1 MTDTT
6 FKDGISVLIPVY
18 NYDCSAYV
26 RGLSEQLRALS
37 AEEGG
42 VEHEILV
49 LDDAS
54 TDVVTLQANRSLN
67 SVPGV
72 RVFEGEKNIGRA
84 RARNFLLDRARHRFV
99 LITDADAALISPRFL
114 ATYWQRRAEASVL
127 VGGLTSAVPKQRGH
141 ELRFRY
147 EQHAELQRRRRAA
160 KSQKSEPGDAYHH
173 FSTFNVWLDRR
184 AVASPRFDERC
195 EEYGYEDT
203 LFGLTLREQGIS
215 ARIIDNPL
223 GHLGID
229 SNESFLAK
237 TEASLRTLSRLTGI
251 MQDTAGTSRLWQSL
265 RRIGLSGLV
274 AHFFR
279 LSQPLLRRQ
288 LLSRH
293 PSLWLFQLY
302 KLGYYA
308 VLMKSQRQDKKQN

>member
-1 MTDTT
+1 M
-6 FKDGISVLIPVY
+6 FEGKKNVG
-18 NYDCSAYV
+18 
-26 RGLSEQLRALS
+26 RAL
-37 AEEGG
+37 A
-42 VEHEILV
+42 
-49 LDDAS
+49 
-54 TDVVTLQANRSLN
+54 LN
-67 SVPGV
+67 
-72 RVFEGEKNIGRA
+72 I
-84 RARNFLLDRARHRFV
+84 LLDKARHRFV

-114 ATYWQRRAEASVL
+114 STYWHRCAEASVL

-147 EQHAELQRRRRAA
+147 EQQAEAQRRRRAA
-160 KSQKSEPGDAYHH
+160 LRQKGETDDAYHH

-184 AVASPRFDERC
+184 AVASRRFDERC
-195 EEYGYEDT
+195 VEYGYEDT
-203 LFGLTLREQGIS
+203 LFGLTLRDDGVS

-265 RRIGLSGLV
+265 RRVGLSGLV
-274 AHFFR
+274 AHLFR

-293 PSLWLFQLY
+293 PSLWVFQLY